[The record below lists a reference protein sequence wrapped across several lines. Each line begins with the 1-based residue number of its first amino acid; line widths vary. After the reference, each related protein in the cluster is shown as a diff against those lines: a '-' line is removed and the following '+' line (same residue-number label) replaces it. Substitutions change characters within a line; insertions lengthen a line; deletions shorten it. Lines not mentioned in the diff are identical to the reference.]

1 MSMRKSKAFLFCL
14 SLLAVIAC
22 GHDDDE
28 NGGSGGGGNY
38 TPQELV
44 VKGKVEKGP
53 FISGSVISMQPLN
66 EKMQATGSSYTTTI
80 TDDYGSFTFNPEKFE
95 EPYARLSVSGYF
107 YNEYKGKLSQG
118 QITLQSVVD
127 VKDKSSVNVNL
138 LTHLKYQRVLNLIDQ
153 GKNFTEANSQAQEEL
168 LTCFGLQSLNT
179 ADVSQFSIAA
189 GTGESAALIVT
200 SALLLGNRS
209 EAEFTEYLAKLSTD
223 FAEDGTF
230 NEEHRK
236 QLEKETADLYDKL
249 DNISKNLIERYQQ
262 LGRRITVKPLVKYVD
277 WNFDGILGNEYHD
290 PNKPVTL
297 STSEIQVPMEG
308 GTYKVTFSSDVPLY
322 TSPQVPTFDS
332 VYPDYLLHGPFT
344 GGSLYPEKSIDGNTL
359 TIEVKVAEWQN
370 VANEYISLYDYMGN
384 VAAKINIIQAGNPN
398 GKWLNNRGE
407 YLAQMISDYL
417 SYRQRNLIE
426 MYQTETF
433 GLSED
438 DINLYH
444 LDDVLKT
451 YALLACT
458 WTQTRSA
465 HYWNNAVPIEQA
477 IIDLQ
482 KAIENLEE
490 RSASNCQTAED
501 LIRSS
506 KDVARY
512 ILAYCYRYIGNRQ
525 QAQQLIND
533 ILGSGRYDWNNPV
546 LGIKD
551 QPIISY
557 DDVTN
562 LTNNY

>member
-1 MSMRKSKAFLFCL
+1 MKKSKAFLFCL

-223 FAEDGTF
+223 FAEDGTV

-322 TSPQVPTFDS
+322 TSPQVPTFS
-332 VYPDYLLHGPFT
+332 PDITQSTQIHGPFT
-344 GGSLYPEKSIDGNTL
+344 GGGSVISKDSIEGNTV
-359 TIEVKVAEWQN
+359 TIEVMATQWKDDTKG
-370 VANEYISLYDYMGN
+370 YIPLYDYMGN
-384 VAAKINIIQAGNPN
+384 VAAKINLIQAGNPN
-398 GKWLNNRGE
+398 GKWLNNNGN
-407 YLAQMISDYL
+407 YLALKISEFL
-417 SYRQRNLIE
+417 LYRQRDLLQ
-426 MYQTETF
+426 MYQTEIF

-465 HYWNNAVPIEQA
+465 HYWNNAVPIEQT

-501 LIRSS
+501 LMRSS

-512 ILAYCYRYIGNRQ
+512 ILAYCYQYIGNQQ
-525 QAQQLIND
+525 QAQLLVND

-551 QPIISY
+551 RPIISY

>member
-1 MSMRKSKAFLFCL
+1 MRKSKAFLFCL

-322 TSPQVPTFDS
+322 TSPQVPTFS
-332 VYPDYLLHGPFT
+332 PDINQSTQIYGPFT
-344 GGSLYPEKSIDGNTL
+344 GGGSVISKDSIEGNTV
-359 TIEVKVAEWQN
+359 TIEVMATQWKDDTN
-370 VANEYISLYDYMGN
+370 GYIPLYDYMGN
-384 VAAKINIIQAGNPN
+384 VAAKINLIQAGNPN
-398 GKWLNNRGE
+398 GSWLNYNGN
-407 YLAQMISDYL
+407 YLALKISEFL
-417 SYRQRNLIE
+417 SYRQRDLLQ
-426 MYQTETF
+426 MYQTENF

-444 LDDVLKT
+444 LDDVMKT

-465 HYWNNAVPIEQA
+465 HNWNNAVPIEQA

-490 RSASNCQTAED
+490 RSASNCQTGED
-501 LIRSS
+501 VMRSS

-512 ILAYCYRYIGNRQ
+512 ILAYCYQFIGNQQ
-525 QAQQLIND
+525 QAQQLVND
-533 ILGSGRYDWNNPV
+533 ILSSGRYDRHIPV
-546 LGIKD
+546 LGINGNT
-551 QPIISY
+551 IISY
-557 DDVTN
+557 INVNN